1 MKCQLVAVLAA
12 FMPVIRLTLVG
23 ELTLHAYDC
32 VKVIPCAA
40 NRPCWVYDVV
50 KGCFLSPKGCDV
62 SCHPISSTMKRMM
75 LGRSPATAPFCG
87 DNPISGAKAT
97 GAIFFKRLIVSVTCR
112 YLVCYTLLTSCSLL
126 PTFNFQLTFLFL
138 AAPLPLRSS
147 LRSGCLIL
155 FIYFTITW
163 FMKSMLV

>member
-1 MKCQLVAVLAA
+1 
-12 FMPVIRLTLVG
+12 MPVIRLTRVG

-40 NRPCWVYDVV
+40 NRLHVGCMIPLV
-50 KGCFLSPKGCDV
+50 KGCFLSPKGGAMYPATPY
-62 SCHPISSTMKRMM
+62 HQPWKRMM